1 MLITTGLVFAK
12 DISEFVTKFFTNSNK
27 AIDAAVENGYIQTE
41 EMDFVYDKDIGVK
54 LDSLVLDD
62 LNLNISFNFET
73 KKENIKSIRF
83 ENFNITNDNNK
94 VVFRSEF
101 EYSETPEELPIYN
114 YLDWGKEPVK
124 LSETTYCD
132 SILLGLRPEREDFKE
147 LYFDINSI
155 QVTYMDDKRETIE
168 GNWNFEVTISDEM
181 RKSSTITYNMS
192 ESNDYIESCTLTLS
206 KTGVIVDL
214 KSKVKMTMLTQPKDD
229 IFPPELIY
237 LSSEKNTYQVSWM
250 DFNED
255 VAKIYFDDIGA
266 FIENSDKINL
276 HLDFFDT
283 IITLVKEVS

>member
-101 EYSETPEELPIYN
+101 EY
-114 YLDWGKEPVK
+114 
-124 LSETTYCD
+124 
-132 SILLGLRPEREDFKE
+132 
-147 LYFDINSI
+147 
-155 QVTYMDDKRETIE
+155 
-168 GNWNFEVTISDEM
+168 
-181 RKSSTITYNMS
+181 
-192 ESNDYIESCTLTLS
+192 
-206 KTGVIVDL
+206 
-214 KSKVKMTMLTQPKDD
+214 
-229 IFPPELIY
+229 FPPELIY